1 MTNWLG
7 SLYLLPLL
15 VMTSN
20 SSQAVIHVAAALSQV
35 YEEPLHMAI
44 SFAHCALQFAPSAV
58 VGLKLLPAAQPAT
71 RRPMDNNNP
80 INFTGFPFM
89 VMKNG

>member
-1 MTNWLG
+1 MLRGELGIDDVLVHGGTVQPNAEVTGAARLYRAASVRTAGLG

-35 YEEPLHMAI
+35 YEEP
-44 SFAHCALQFAPSAV
+44 
-58 VGLKLLPAAQPAT
+58 
-71 RRPMDNNNP
+71 
-80 INFTGFPFM
+80 
-89 VMKNG
+89 